1 MSPKPTSRLGWKNV
15 TELSMFINILSFV
28 LLDPATP
35 SKNHFSM
42 MKARLM
48 LVRYQIAKFSADKKS
63 LVFNEADELSA
74 DAVSPYDQNLEALI
88 VSRACEVML
97 PPSLRLRVEPEAWQE
112 FENFVQPFC
121 DIPATHACDTL
132 KTGLQLSV
140 LRPLNRPSA
149 IHHLTSVIDNAYCG
163 DMTPKDIIH
172 VFKLLQRASTWHS
185 GQSVRL

>member
-1 MSPKPTSRLGWKNV
+1 MPPKPTSRFGWKTV

-28 LLDPATP
+28 LLDTATP

-63 LVFNEADELSA
+63 LIFNVADELSA

-97 PPSLRLRVEPEAWQE
+97 PPSLRLRVEPE
-112 FENFVQPFC
+112 
-121 DIPATHACDTL
+121 
-132 KTGLQLSV
+132 TG
-140 LRPLNRPSA
+140 
-149 IHHLTSVIDNAYCG
+149 
-163 DMTPKDIIH
+163 
-172 VFKLLQRASTWHS
+172 VF
-185 GQSVRL
+185 